1 MLCLSLVFPV
11 PCGAALWSPHRGQT
25 CSTGS
30 PGKGR
35 GSGWWGW
42 LQWYPPPTPPHPTPS
57 AGSGRGPGTSFPSS
71 QRSFHSC
78 IIAQSGCSVLQ
89 TPGTTQRPKPSAATS
104 PLPSYGLPKRRL
116 APYRAQA
123 ERRCTNHE
131 VLRTHVY
138 LVRTSVSRLIAF
150 CWDEI
155 DLLECMDE
163 TSDQMLNFKK

>member
-1 MLCLSLVFPV
+1 MSLVFPV
-11 PCGAALWSPHRGQT
+11 PRGAALRSPHRGQT
-25 CSTGS
+25 CSIGS

-42 LQWYPPPTPPHPTPS
+42 LQWYPPPTTPG

-78 IIAQSGCSVLQ
+78 IIAWPGCPVLQ

-104 PLPSYGLPKRRL
+104 PLPSCGLPKRPL

-123 ERRCTNHE
+123 ERRRPKHE
-131 VLRTHVY
+131 VLRTRVY
-138 LVRTSVSRLIAF
+138 LERTSVSRLLAF

-163 TSDQMLNFKK
+163 TSERPNA